1 MKNIALLP
9 ITFILLGC
17 AQPTAEPPN
26 PSAAYFDMVRPE
38 VTGDLAYETTAYV
51 EQFWRLAGNAGFD
64 SSIYR
69 IVSELQRAGY
79 VPKENATKDN
89 RLVYRIEKRALS
101 KPTWEPV
108 NGELSIKGDASPL
121 LSFATNRNM
130 LPIYST
136 STPEAGIGGQVVFV
150 EDIEG
155 IAAGSLKGKIAM
167 ADANP
172 RQAFEQAVQKGG
184 ALALLT
190 YNNPDYLQPEKNV
203 TSIQFRSIPYQEGK
217 YAWCVALSWEAREKL
232 KNAMAKGK
240 VELNVKIETKI
251 YPSEELTVVANV
263 RGSQV
268 PDERLVF
275 SAHVQEPGANDNA
288 SGTGTQVEMAAVTAK
303 LVKENKFDPK
313 RTITFLWGDEIV
325 STRRYIEEDAA
336 RAANI
341 KWGISLDMVG
351 ENTAVTGGSFLIEK
365 MPDPSAIWTRGNDK
379 HTEWGAGDV
388 TLADMKPHYFNDFML
403 NRFMEQGKA
412 ANWQV
417 SYNPFE
423 GGSDHV
429 PFLEANIPG
438 LLLWHFTDQFYHT
451 DNDRLDK
458 VSKETERNVAT
469 AALASAFTLVNAD
482 HQTALS
488 IISEIKSAATNR
500 LNAEAELSKQ
510 AVKNGASASEE
521 TQIISAWADWYVQ
534 ALDSVKDMEVGG
546 ASAEVTE
553 AIETSQKEIQ
563 QLSEEIIRQ
572 LR

>member
-9 ITFILLGC
+9 LTFVLLSC
-17 AQPTAEPPN
+17 AQPTTETPN
-26 PSAAYFDMVRPE
+26 PSSTYFDLVRPE

-69 IVSELQRAGY
+69 IVSELQKAGY
-79 VPKENATKDN
+79 VTEETANDGD
-89 RLVYRIEKRALS
+89 RLVYRIEKRALA

-108 NGELSIKGDASPL
+108 NGEVSIKGADSPL

-136 STPEAGIGGQVVFV
+136 STPEAGIGGEVVFV

-155 IAAGSLKGKIAM
+155 IAAGSLKGKIAL

-217 YAWCVALSWEAREKL
+217 DAWCVALSWEAREKL

-288 SGTGTQVEMAAVTAK
+288 SGTGTQVEMAAVTAR
-303 LVKENKFDPK
+303 LVINGSFDPK

-325 STRRYIEEDAA
+325 STRRYIEEDSL
-336 RAANI
+336 RASNI

-351 ENTAVTGGSFLIEK
+351 ENTIVTGGSFLIEK

-388 TLADMKPHYFNDFML
+388 TLADMKPHYFNDFIL
-403 NRFMEQGKA
+403 NRFLEQGVA
-412 ANWQV
+412 ANWAV

-488 IISEIKSAATNR
+488 VIGEIKKAATNR
-500 LNAEAELSKQ
+500 LNAEAELSK
-510 AVKNGASASEE
+510 AAIKEGSPASDQ
-521 TQIISAWADWYVQ
+521 TQILSAWADWYVK
-534 ALDSVKDMEVGG
+534 AMGSVKDMEVGG
-546 ASAEVTE
+546 SSGEVMKT
-553 AIETSQKEIQ
+553 IETSQKEIL
-563 QLSEEIIRQ
+563 QLSGEIIGQ

>member
-9 ITFILLGC
+9 LTFVLLSC
-17 AQPTAEPPN
+17 AQPTTEAPN
-26 PSAAYFDMVRPE
+26 PSSAYFDMVRPE

-69 IVSELQRAGY
+69 IVSELQKAGY
-79 VPKENATKDN
+79 LTEETANDGD
-89 RLVYRIEKRALS
+89 RLVYRIEKRALA

-108 NGELSIKGDASPL
+108 NGELSIKGADSPL

-136 STPEAGIGGQVVFV
+136 STPEPGIGGEVVFV

-155 IAAGSLKGKIAM
+155 IAAGSLKGKIAL

-217 YAWCVALSWEAREKL
+217 DAWCVALSWEAREKL

-288 SGTGTQVEMAAVTAK
+288 SGTGTQVEMAAVTAR
-303 LVKENKFDPK
+303 LVKNGNFDPK

-325 STRRYIEEDAA
+325 STRRYIEEDSL
-336 RAANI
+336 RASNI

-365 MPDPSAIWTRGNDK
+365 MPDPSAIWTRGKDK

-388 TLADMKPHYFNDFML
+388 TLADMKPHYFNDFIL
-403 NRFMEQGKA
+403 NRFLEQGA
-412 ANWQV
+412 HASWQV

-458 VSKETERNVAT
+458 VSKSTEKNVAT
-469 AALASAFTLVNAD
+469 AALVSAFTLINAD
-482 HQTALS
+482 QQTALAV
-488 IISEIKSAATNR
+488 IGEIKNAAISR
-500 LNAEAELSKQ
+500 LNAEAELSK
-510 AVKNGASASEE
+510 AAIKEGSPASEQ
-521 TQIISAWADWYVQ
+521 TQIISAWADWYVK
-534 ALDSVKDMEVGG
+534 ALGSVKDMEVGG
-546 ASAEVTE
+546 ASPEVIKE
-553 AIETSQKEIQ
+553 MTSAQ
-563 QLSEEIIRQ
+563 EEINSVSKGLLEQ
-572 LR
+572 MN

>member
-1 MKNIALLP
+1 MKNIALFPL
-9 ITFILLGC
+9 TFILLSC
-17 AQPTAEPPN
+17 AQPTTETPN
-26 PSAAYFDMVRPE
+26 PSSAYFDLVRPE

-51 EQFWRLAGNAGFD
+51 EQFWRLAGNTGFD

-79 VPKENATKDN
+79 VPEENATKDN

-136 STPEAGIGGQVVFV
+136 STPEAGIGGEVVFV

-155 IAAGSLKGKIAM
+155 IAAGSLKGKIAL

-217 YAWCVALSWEAREKL
+217 DAWCVALSWEAREKL

-240 VELNVKIETKI
+240 TELNIKINTKI

-303 LVKENKFDPK
+303 LMKENKFDPK

-325 STRRYIEEDAA
+325 STRRYIEEDSL
-336 RAANI
+336 RASHI

-388 TLADMKPHYFNDFML
+388 TMADMKPHYFNDFIL
-403 NRFMEQGKA
+403 NRFLEQGTQ

-458 VSKETERNVAT
+458 VSKATEKNVAT

-488 IISEIKSAATNR
+488 IISEIKNAATNR

-510 AVKNGASASEE
+510 AVKDGASASEE
-521 TQIISAWADWYVQ
+521 TQILSAWADWYVK
-534 ALDSVKDMEVGG
+534 ALGSVKDMEVGG
-546 ASAEVTE
+546 ASTEVTE
-553 AIETSQKEIQ
+553 AIEASQKEIQ
-563 QLSEEIIRQ
+563 KLLEEIIKQ

>member
-9 ITFILLGC
+9 LTFVLLSC
-17 AQPTAEPPN
+17 AQPTAEAPN
-26 PSAAYFDMVRPE
+26 SSSTYFDLVRPE
-38 VTGDLAYETTAYV
+38 VTGNLAYETTAYV

-69 IVSELQRAGY
+69 IVSELQKAGY
-79 VPKENATKDN
+79 VPEENAGKGD

-101 KPTWEPV
+101 EPTWEPV
-108 NGELSIKGDASPL
+108 DGEVSIKGTDSPL

-136 STPEAGIGGQVVFV
+136 STPEAGISGEVVFV
-150 EDIEG
+150 ENIDAIT
-155 IAAGSLKGKIAM
+155 AGSLKGKIAL

-190 YNNPDYLQPEKNV
+190 YDNPGYLQPEKNV

-217 YAWCVALSWEAREKL
+217 DAWCVALSWEAREKL
-232 KNAMAKGK
+232 KNTMANGK

-251 YPSEELTVVANV
+251 YPSQELTVVANV
-263 RGSQV
+263 KGSQV

-288 SGTGTQVEMAAVTAK
+288 SGTGTQVEMAAVTAR
-303 LVKENKFDPK
+303 LVNNGSFDPK

-325 STRRYIEEDAA
+325 STRRYIEEDSE
-336 RAANI
+336 RASNI

-365 MPDPSAIWTRGNDK
+365 MPDPSAVWTRGKDK
-379 HTEWGAGDV
+379 HTEWGASDV
-388 TLADMKPHYFNDFML
+388 TLADMKPHYFNDFIV
-403 NRFMEQGKA
+403 NRFVEQGA
-412 ANWQV
+412 HASWQV

-458 VSKETERNVAT
+458 VSKTTEKNVAT

-482 HQTALS
+482 HQTALG
-488 IISEIKSAATNR
+488 IIGEIKKAACDR
-500 LNAEAELSKQ
+500 LNAEAELSKKAIQ
-510 AVKNGASASEE
+510 EGSPASEQ
-521 TQIISAWADWYVQ
+521 TQIISAWADWYLK
-534 ALDSVKDMEVGG
+534 ALGSVKNMEVGG
-546 ASAEVTE
+546 SNGEVIKTIEAS
-553 AIETSQKEIQ
+553 QQEIQ
-563 QLSEEIIRQ
+563 QLSGEIIGQ